1 MSMLVCFAP
10 GGFPGACHQ
19 IVNEQV
25 AGGVPLKHPLAMLVP
40 MGGIDDA
47 TKGDSLLAN

>member
-25 AGGVPLKHPLAMLVP
+25 AGGVPFETSSC
-40 MGGIDDA
+40 DA
-47 TKGDSLLAN
+47 GSNGWY